1 MLSKIFLYR
10 NLAKYFYVLYR
21 NSFQALGLGAVL
33 LYVIKNI
40 QKRYPLSVLCFI
52 IIKLQKILYIH
63 EEVKMTEEKKIK
75 IGKIC
80 SVISTVL
87 FVLFFISVLVI
98 PVMNQTFFLISTVV
112 IVVLFSISCIVSH
125 ICLKDYKPQ

>member
-1 MLSKIFLYR
+1 MIYNEKGIE
-10 NLAKYFYVLYR
+10 
-21 NSFQALGLGAVL
+21 
-33 LYVIKNI
+33 NI
-40 QKRYPLSVLCFI
+40 N
-52 IIKLQKILYIH
+52 IH
-63 EEVKMTEEKKIK
+63 AEVKMTEEKKIK
-75 IGKIC
+75 IGKIFNK
-80 SVISTVL
+80 ISTVL